1 MAPGHLFL
9 STFFIHLLLSAV
21 FRLWT
26 CGQSFAVNQGGENR
40 LILSFINKTQVTL
53 GPPGL
58 VGELL
63 VRNISSWR
71 SPITLLVLMSVAM
84 PLAFNT
90 WSALLNNFAVEQAAF
105 SGVEIGILQSLR
117 EVPGFL
123 SFTVIFVMLIIKE
136 QTLAVFSLALLGLGV
151 AMTGFFPSEYG
162 LYFTTV
168 LMSTGFHYFEA
179 IKQSLSLQ
187 WLNKTEAPQVLGRLI
202 AIGSITSLIVY
213 GVLWTLLEIFDLSF
227 IWNFALAGFLCC
239 VLAGVMWVGFPIF
252 PAKTA
257 QHKTLILRRRYWL
270 YYLLTFLSGARRQIF
285 VVFAAF
291 LMVEKFGYSASQVTL
306 LFLINYAFNWFFAER
321 IGALIHRIGER
332 RALTIEYIGLIL
344 VFVAYG
350 LVDNA
355 TLAAG
360 LYVID
365 HMFFAMAIA
374 ISTYFQKIADP
385 KDMASTAGVSFTI
398 NHIAAVV
405 IPALLG
411 LVWMWSHELV
421 FFIGAG
427 FAALS
432 LLASRLI
439 PFDPGPGQETVLLPR
454 GNEKL
459 GATP

>member
-1 MAPGHLFL
+1 M
-9 STFFIHLLLSAV
+9 
-21 FRLWT
+21 
-26 CGQSFAVNQGGENR
+26 QS
-40 LILSFINKTQVTL
+40 
-53 GPPGL
+53 
-58 VGELL
+58 
-63 VRNISSWR
+63 VRAWR
-71 SPITLLVLMSVAM
+71 NPITLLVLMSVAM

-105 SGVEIGILQSLR
+105 TGVEIGILQSLR

-123 SFTVIFVMLIIKE
+123 SFTVIFVLLILKE
-136 QTLAVFSLALLGLGV
+136 QTFAVLSLALLGLGV

-168 LMSTGFHYFEA
+168 LMSIGFHYFEA

-187 WLNKTEAPQVLGRLI
+187 WLSKDEAPQVLGRLI
-202 AIGSITSLIVY
+202 AVGSVTSLIVY
-213 GVLWTLLEIFDLSF
+213 GVLWVLLEVFAVSF
-227 IWNFALAGFLCC
+227 MWNLALAGGLCC
-239 VLAGVMWVGFPIF
+239 LLAFFMWLNFPHF
-252 PAKTA
+252 PSKTA
-257 QHKTLILRRRYWL
+257 QHKTLVLRRRYWL

-332 RALTIEYIGLIL
+332 RALTLEYIGLIF

-350 LVDNA
+350 LVDDA
-355 TLAAG
+355 TLAAA

-398 NHIAAVV
+398 SHIAAIV
-405 IPALLG
+405 IPAALG
-411 LVWMWSHELV
+411 LVWMWSHALV

-432 LLASRLI
+432 LLASQLI
-439 PFDPGPGQETVLLPR
+439 PFDPGPGQETVLP
-454 GNEKL
+454 GSAKAEL
-459 GATP
+459 GATS

>member
-1 MAPGHLFL
+1 MQTPA
-9 STFFIHLLLSAV
+9 A
-21 FRLWT
+21 W
-26 CGQSFAVNQGGENR
+26 
-40 LILSFINKTQVTL
+40 
-53 GPPGL
+53 
-58 VGELL
+58 
-63 VRNISSWR
+63 RNH
-71 SPITLLVLMSVAM
+71 ITLLILMSIAM

-105 SGVEIGILQSLR
+105 TGVEIGILQSLR

-123 SFTVIFVMLIIKE
+123 SFTVIFVLLVLKE
-136 QTLAVFSLALLGLGV
+136 QTFAVFSLALLGLGV
-151 AMTGFFPSEYG
+151 ALTGFFPSEYG

-168 LMSTGFHYFEA
+168 LMSIGFHYFEA

-187 WLNKTEAPQVLGRLI
+187 WLTKEEAPQVLGRLI
-202 AIGSITSLIVY
+202 AVGSITSLVIY
-213 GVLWTLLEIFDLSF
+213 GVLWVLLEVFDVSF
-227 IWNFALAGFLCC
+227 MWNFTLAGGLCC
-239 VLAGVMWVGFPIF
+239 LLAIFMWLNFPHF
-252 PAKTA
+252 PSKTV
-257 QHKTLILRRRYWL
+257 QHKTLVLRRRYWL

-332 RALTIEYIGLIL
+332 RALTLEYIGLIF

-350 LVDNA
+350 LVDDA
-355 TLAAG
+355 TLAAA

-398 NHIAAVV
+398 SHIAAIV
-405 IPALLG
+405 IPAALG
-411 LVWMWSHELV
+411 LVWMWSHALV

-432 LLASRLI
+432 LLASQLI
-439 PFDPGPGQETVLLPR
+439 PFDPGPGQETVLP
-454 GNEKL
+454 GSAKAEL
-459 GATP
+459 GATS

>member
-1 MAPGHLFL
+1 MQTPA
-9 STFFIHLLLSAV
+9 A
-21 FRLWT
+21 W
-26 CGQSFAVNQGGENR
+26 
-40 LILSFINKTQVTL
+40 
-53 GPPGL
+53 
-58 VGELL
+58 
-63 VRNISSWR
+63 RNH
-71 SPITLLVLMSVAM
+71 ITLLILMSIAM

-105 SGVEIGILQSLR
+105 TGVEIGILQSLR

-123 SFTVIFVMLIIKE
+123 SFTVIFLLLVLKE
-136 QTLAVFSLALLGLGV
+136 QTFAVFSLALLGLGV
-151 AMTGFFPSEYG
+151 ALTGFFPSEYG

-168 LMSTGFHYFEA
+168 LMSIGFHYFET

-187 WLNKTEAPQVLGRLI
+187 WLSKEEAPQVLGRLI
-202 AIGSITSLIVY
+202 AVGSVTSLIIY
-213 GVLWTLLEIFDLSF
+213 GVLWVLLEVFDISF
-227 IWNFALAGFLCC
+227 IWNFALAGGSCC
-239 VLAGVMWVGFPIF
+239 LLAIFMWLNFPHF
-252 PAKTA
+252 RSKTL
-257 QHKTLILRRRYWL
+257 QHKTLVLRRRYWL
-270 YYLLTFLSGARRQIF
+270 YYILTFLSGARRQIF

-306 LFLINYAFNWFFAER
+306 LFLINYAFNWLFAER

-332 RALTIEYIGLIL
+332 RALTLEYVGLIF

-350 LVDNA
+350 LVDDA
-355 TLAAG
+355 TLAAA

-398 NHIAAVV
+398 SHIAAIV
-405 IPALLG
+405 IPAALG
-411 LVWMWSHELV
+411 LVWMWSHALV

-432 LLASRLI
+432 LLASQLI
-439 PFDPGPGQETVLLPR
+439 PFDPGPGQETALP
-454 GNEKL
+454 GSAKAEL
-459 GATP
+459 GTTS